1 MPLPGHH
8 HTSSGSASHTVPS
21 NQPSAA
27 SGLYQ
32 AAHTLG
38 SVGAPAGSLRVA
50 TSSTTAAGT
59 DNFYTSGGNAPGLNS
74 GGQTAPPAM
83 AGLPGPGVSNPTS
96 ASMSTPSS
104 SSQQFEARRRAQTF
118 ERQPE
123 ELHMPSNAAMG
134 QHTSRALPPHAQQQL
149 HQPSQDYF
157 AVGPPGISLQQATPQ
172 GSQYP
177 RETLGPTLPGA
188 LQAGNAGRPGPLSTN
203 TAPSTVPTVSHI
215 STQSQQYATPARSST
230 ITHPHSYSRSSPPG
244 HDTPKYIPFS
254 NTPENSKYASPP
266 NHKYSSSQ
274 TPSGLTSNSPLG
286 LSDIRPRADS
296 GLSDGPAG
304 GNPYSYDG
312 ASPTPTN
319 SNYLAPWAIY
329 AFDWCKWP
337 VQQYHG
343 NNSAGK
349 IAVGSYLED
358 GHNFVSTS
366 TLFYCTEK
374 ISPCES
380 TLYRAET
387 WFHRYKFLTR
397 KWYPRQMLRYCLA
410 SHNIAWILSKRRK
423 QLTPIPSPA
432 FCGSHHPHKSSLRT
446 Y

>member
-8 HTSSGSASHTVPS
+8 HTSSGSASRNVPS
-21 NQPSAA
+21 GAA
-27 SGLYQ
+27 SGLFQ

-50 TSSTTAAGT
+50 TSGTTATGT
-59 DNFYTSGGNAPGLNS
+59 DNSYTPGGNVASLNS
-74 GGQTAPPAM
+74 GGQTAPPAIS
-83 AGLPGPGVSNPTS
+83 GLPGPGPSNPTS

-123 ELHMPSNAAMG
+123 ELHMPSHAAMG
-134 QHTSRALPPHAQQQL
+134 QHTSRELPPHAQQPQP
-149 HQPSQDYF
+149 HQSSQDYF
-157 AVGPPGISLQQATPQ
+157 TAGPPGISLQQATPQ
-172 GSQYP
+172 GSQFSQN
-177 RETLGPTLPGA
+177 TLGPALPGA

-203 TAPSTVPTVSHI
+203 TAPSTVPTVSQI
-215 STQSQQYATPARSST
+215 STQSQQYATPARSTT
-230 ITHPHSYSRSSPPG
+230 ITHSHSYSRSSPPG
-244 HDTPKYIPFS
+244 PDPQKYIPFS

-274 TPSGLTSNSPLG
+274 TPSGITSYSPLG

-319 SNYLAPWAIY
+319 SNYLAPWALY

-343 NNSAGK
+343 SNSAGK

-358 GHNFVSTS
+358 GHNFVSIS
-366 TLFYCTEK
+366 TLFCCAGM
-374 ISPCES
+374 I
-380 TLYRAET
+380 
-387 WFHRYKFLTR
+387 
-397 KWYPRQMLRYCLA
+397 
-410 SHNIAWILSKRRK
+410 
-423 QLTPIPSPA
+423 PA
-432 FCGSHHPHKSSLRT
+432 FGSCVQQRAHLFIIDSNP
-446 Y
+446 